1 MTTNLNETFAAVQVA
16 SRELALL
23 NDDIIN
29 QILNAVADAAIAE
42 TPFILAENKKDLA
55 RMDKNDPKYD
65 RLKLTKERLKGI
77 AADTRNVAT
86 LPSPLGKVLKESVR
100 PNGMRLTKVSV
111 PFGVIGIIYEARP
124 NVSFDVFSLCLK
136 SGNACILKGGSD
148 ADCSNRAIISVI
160 HEVLKKFNI
169 NPHIVELLPADR
181 EATAALLN
189 AVGYVDLIIPRG
201 SSSLIHFVR
210 ENAKIPVIETGAG
223 ICHTYF
229 DEFGDV
235 NKGAAI
241 IHNAKTRRV
250 SVCNALDCA
259 IIHEKRLI
267 DLPMLCEKLKDSH
280 VIIYA
285 DAQAYQALKNRY
297 PAELLEHAKAE
308 SFGTEFLDYKMAV
321 KTVKSFEDAL
331 GHIQENSSKHS
342 ECIVTENK
350 ERAALFTKIVDAAC
364 VYTNVST
371 AFTDGAQFGLGAEIG
386 ISTQNYMRA
395 VRWDWKRSPLTNGSS
410 KETGKREE
418 IETIPLSLKSNKVL
432 NETN

>member
-1 MTTNLNETFAAVQVA
+1 MTTDLNETFAAVQAA

-23 NDDIIN
+23 NDDTIN
-29 QILNAVADAAIAE
+29 QILNAVADAAVAE
-42 TPFILAENKKDLA
+42 TSFILTENEKDLA

-65 RLKLTKERLKGI
+65 RLKLTEERLKGI

-86 LPSPLGKVLKESVR
+86 LPSPLGRVLKETVR
-100 PNGMRLTKVSV
+100 PNEMKLTKISV

-136 SGNACILKGGSD
+136 SGNACVLKGGSD
-148 ADCSNRAIISVI
+148 ADCSNRAIIRVI
-160 HEVLKKFNI
+160 HEVLKRFNV

-201 SSSLIHFVR
+201 SSGLINFVR
-210 ENAKIPVIETGAG
+210 ENARIPVIETGAG

-235 NKGAAI
+235 SKGADI

-250 SVCNALDCA
+250 SVCNALDCT
-259 IIHEKRLI
+259 IVHEKRLAE
-267 DLPMLCEKLKDSH
+267 LPGLCEKLKDSH

-285 DAQAYQALKNRY
+285 DQQAYQALEGHY
-297 PAELLEHAKAE
+297 PAELLQHAKAE

-342 ECIVTENK
+342 ECIITENK
-350 ERAALFTKIVDAAC
+350 EHAALFTKIVDAAC

-386 ISTQNYMRA
+386 ISTQKLHARGPMG
-395 VRWDWKRSPLTNGSS
+395 L
-410 KETGKREE
+410 EE
-418 IETIPLSLKSNKVL
+418 ITSYKWIIEGDGQTRW
-432 NETN
+432 

>member
-1 MTTNLNETFAAVQVA
+1 MTTNSNETFAAVQAA

-23 NDDIIN
+23 SDDIIN
-29 QILNAVADAAIAE
+29 QILNAVADAAVAE
-42 TPFILAENKKDLA
+42 TPFILAENEKDLT

-65 RLKLTKERLKGI
+65 RLKLTEERLKGI

-86 LPSPLGKVLKESVR
+86 LPSPLGKVLKETVR

-136 SGNACILKGGSD
+136 SGNACVLKGGSD
-148 ADCSNRAIISVI
+148 ADCSNRAIINVI
-160 HEVLKKFNI
+160 HEVLKRFNV

-189 AVGYVDLIIPRG
+189 AAGYVDLIIPRG
-201 SSSLIHFVR
+201 SSGLINFVR

-235 NKGAAI
+235 SKGADI

-250 SVCNALDCA
+250 SVCNALDCT
-259 IIHEKRLI
+259 IVHEKRLAE
-267 DLPMLCEKLKDSH
+267 LPVLCEKLKGSN

-285 DAQAYQALKNRY
+285 DPLAYQALEGHY
-297 PAELLEHAKAE
+297 PADLLQHAKAE

-331 GHIQENSSKHS
+331 GHIHENSSKHS

-386 ISTQNYMRA
+386 ISTQKLHARGPMG
-395 VRWDWKRSPLTNGSS
+395 L
-410 KETGKREE
+410 EE
-418 IETIPLSLKSNKVL
+418 ITSYKWIIEGDGQTRRS
-432 NETN
+432 

>member
-23 NDDIIN
+23 NDNVIN

-42 TPFILAENKKDLA
+42 TPFILAENEKDLA

-65 RLKLTKERLKGI
+65 RLKLTEERLKGI

-148 ADCSNRAIISVI
+148 ADCSNWAIISVI

-250 SVCNALDCA
+250 SVCNALDCS
-259 IIHEKRLI
+259 IIHEKRLT

-285 DAQAYQALKNRY
+285 DAQAYQALEGRY

-386 ISTQNYMRA
+386 ISTQKLHARGPMG
-395 VRWDWKRSPLTNGSS
+395 L
-410 KETGKREE
+410 EE
-418 IETIPLSLKSNKVL
+418 ITSYKWVIEGDGQTRRN
-432 NETN
+432 

>member
-42 TPFILAENKKDLA
+42 TPFILAENEKDLA

-65 RLKLTKERLKGI
+65 RLKLTEERLKGI

-250 SVCNALDCA
+250 SVCNALDCS
-259 IIHEKRLI
+259 IIHEKRLT

-285 DAQAYQALKNRY
+285 DAQAYQALEGRY

-342 ECIVTENK
+342 ECIVTESK

-386 ISTQNYMRA
+386 ISTQKLHARGPMG
-395 VRWDWKRSPLTNGSS
+395 L
-410 KETGKREE
+410 EE
-418 IETIPLSLKSNKVL
+418 ITSYKWVIEGDGQTRRN
-432 NETN
+432 

>member
-210 ENAKIPVIETGAG
+210 ENARIPVIETGAG

-386 ISTQNYMRA
+386 ISTQKLHARGPMG
-395 VRWDWKRSPLTNGSS
+395 L
-410 KETGKREE
+410 EE
-418 IETIPLSLKSNKVL
+418 ITSYKWVIEGDGQTRRN
-432 NETN
+432 

>member
-42 TPFILAENKKDLA
+42 TPFILAENEKDLA

-65 RLKLTKERLKGI
+65 RLKLTEERLKGI

-160 HEVLKKFNI
+160 HEVLRKFNI

-189 AVGYVDLIIPRG
+189 AVGYVVLISPRG

-259 IIHEKRLI
+259 IIHEKRLT

-285 DAQAYQALKNRY
+285 DAQAYQALEGSY
-297 PAELLEHAKAE
+297 PTELLEHAKAE

-386 ISTQNYMRA
+386 ISTQKLHARGPMG
-395 VRWDWKRSPLTNGSS
+395 L
-410 KETGKREE
+410 EE
-418 IETIPLSLKSNKVL
+418 ITSYKWVIEGDGQTRRN
-432 NETN
+432 

>member
-23 NDDIIN
+23 NDDVIN

-42 TPFILAENKKDLA
+42 TPFILSENEKDLA

-65 RLKLTKERLKGI
+65 RLKLTEERLKGI

-100 PNGMRLTKVSV
+100 PNGMKLTKVSV

-160 HEVLKKFNI
+160 HKVLKKFKI

-210 ENAKIPVIETGAG
+210 ENARIPVIETGAG

-250 SVCNALDCA
+250 SVCNALDCT
-259 IIHEKRLI
+259 IIHEKRLT

-280 VIIYA
+280 VTIYA
-285 DAQAYQALKNRY
+285 DAQAYQALEGRY

-342 ECIVTENK
+342 ECIVTESK

-386 ISTQNYMRA
+386 ISTQKLHARGPMG
-395 VRWDWKRSPLTNGSS
+395 L
-410 KETGKREE
+410 EE
-418 IETIPLSLKSNKVL
+418 ITSYKWVIEGDGQTRRN
-432 NETN
+432 

>member
-23 NDDIIN
+23 NDNVIN

-42 TPFILAENKKDLA
+42 TPFILSENEKDLA

-65 RLKLTKERLKGI
+65 RLKLTEERLKGI

-100 PNGMRLTKVSV
+100 PNGMKLTKVSV

-160 HEVLKKFNI
+160 HKVLKKFKI

-210 ENAKIPVIETGAG
+210 ENARIPVIETGAG

-229 DEFGDV
+229 DEFGDT
-235 NKGAAI
+235 NKGADI

-250 SVCNALDCA
+250 SVCNALDCT
-259 IIHEKRLI
+259 IIHEKRLA
-267 DLPMLCEKLKDSH
+267 DLPLICEKLKDSH

-285 DAQAYQALKNRY
+285 DPQAYQALEGRY

-342 ECIVTENK
+342 ERIVTENG
-350 ERAALFTKIVDAAC
+350 ERAALFTRIVDAAC

-386 ISTQNYMRA
+386 ISTQKLHARGPMG
-395 VRWDWKRSPLTNGSS
+395 L
-410 KETGKREE
+410 EE
-418 IETIPLSLKSNKVL
+418 ITSYKWVIEGDGQTRRN
-432 NETN
+432 

>member
-29 QILNAVADAAIAE
+29 QILNAIADAAIAE
-42 TPFILAENKKDLA
+42 ASFILAENEKDLV

-65 RLKLTKERLKGI
+65 RLKLTEERLKGI

-86 LPSPLGKVLKESVR
+86 LPSPLGKVLKESIR
-100 PNGMRLTKVSV
+100 PNGMKLTKVSV

-250 SVCNALDCA
+250 SVCNALDCT
-259 IIHEKRLI
+259 IIHEKRLT

-285 DAQAYQALKNRY
+285 DAQAYQALENRY

-386 ISTQNYMRA
+386 ISTQKLHARGPMG
-395 VRWDWKRSPLTNGSS
+395 L
-410 KETGKREE
+410 EE
-418 IETIPLSLKSNKVL
+418 ITSYKWVIEGDGQTRRN
-432 NETN
+432 